1 MTCKAIVLAAG
12 KGKRLRA
19 GEDDRV
25 PKVMKPACGHPLIA
39 YVLRAIQWVEPDDR
53 ILVVG
58 YSKEQVIEYC
68 RDMCRFVVQKEQLG
82 TGNAVDVCREELK
95 DYDGAVLVC
104 AGDMPLVTEKT
115 YRDLVSVHLREQSD
129 CTILSAESKNPA
141 GYGRI
146 LRGADSSF
154 EAIVE
159 EQDCTPEQRG
169 ITEINSSI
177 YVFDSKKLF
186 SALLDVTADN
196 AQNEHYLTDVPGIM
210 KSRGQKVSIHK
221 INDDWQL
228 LGINTI
234 EQLSEAEGLIRE
246 KGLSL
251 K

>member
-1 MTCKAIVLAAG
+1 M
-12 KGKRLRA
+12 
-19 GEDDRV
+19 
-25 PKVMKPACGHPLIA
+25 
-39 YVLRAIQWVEPDDR
+39 
-53 ILVVG
+53 VG
-58 YSKEQVIEYC
+58 SYEAQ
-68 RDMCRFVVQKEQLG
+68 
-82 TGNAVDVCREELK
+82 T
-95 DYDGAVLVC
+95 
-104 AGDMPLVTEKT
+104 P
-115 YRDLVSVHLREQSD
+115 HLRRLLRSR
-129 CTILSAESKNPA
+129 TAHLS
-141 GYGRI
+141 
-146 LRGADSSF
+146 
-154 EAIVE
+154 
-159 EQDCTPEQRG
+159 RG